1 MSYEVLVAAT
11 AAGLLGGA
19 VSGILSYWDK
29 ITGPAPSE
37 GFDLKKFAFSMV
49 VPVVIGFASGFFTTD
64 VSEAFSAGLV
74 GKKLWEVV
82 KAKTA

>member
-1 MSYEVLVAAT
+1 MVYEALIAAT

-37 GFDLKKFAFSMV
+37 SFDLKKFAFSMV
-49 VPVVIGFASGFFTTD
+49 VPIVIGFASGFFTED
-64 VSEAFSAGLV
+64 LSSAFAAGLG
-74 GKKLWEVV
+74 GKKLWEVL
-82 KAKTA
+82 KAKVA